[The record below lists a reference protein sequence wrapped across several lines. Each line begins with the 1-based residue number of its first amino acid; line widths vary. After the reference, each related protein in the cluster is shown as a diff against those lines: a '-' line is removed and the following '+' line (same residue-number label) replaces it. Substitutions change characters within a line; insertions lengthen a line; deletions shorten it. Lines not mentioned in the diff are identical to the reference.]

1 MSRET
6 AGSLVFGFQSII
18 ESRRWTQCELRAMPF
33 SSDLH
38 PTGARFTATKD
49 VFGLSVLCVTFGM
62 GCIVVSGVCCVLF
75 FSDFN
80 LSSAFKRC
88 HACVCACTHLHG
100 LGWIFFVMLLALS
113 IVGSSTASA
122 DADGVPTIKTSA
134 RTGAGGTGTAIV
146 VIVMHTFGMC
156 SDCIP

>member
-38 PTGARFTATKD
+38 PTGARFTVTKD
-49 VFGLSVLCVTFGM
+49 VFGLSVLCVTCGM
-62 GCIVVSGVCCVLF
+62 GCIIVSGVCCVL
-75 FSDFN
+75 SADFN
-80 LSSAFKRC
+80 LLSAFKRC

-100 LGWIFFVMLLALS
+100 LGGIFFVMLLALS

-122 DADGVPTIKTSA
+122 DADGVPAIKNRA

-146 VIVMHTFGMC
+146 VTHTFGMC